1 MTIKNRRSLSSAVQ
15 AHDEN
20 PIEYAADLLQQ
31 VAVKVSCTGA
41 AGSERAYMLSRLSRQ
56 LRRPMFVVVSST
68 AEGENLAQ
76 DLAFFS
82 DTDESPPV
90 YVFPP
95 YNILPFKRVAY
106 HNETAARRIKI
117 LYRLAVA
124 GNTPSIVVAP
134 AETLLQRIIP
144 RRELCDYAE
153 LLMVGEET
161 DRDRL
166 IEKLNAGGYANTA
179 MVEEPGEYS
188 IRGGILDVFSPMY
201 ENPLRIEF
209 FGDNVDSLRFFSAST
224 QRKTGSADEAVVLP
238 AREAILYR
246 SQINNVIERAR
257 NQRISA
263 GLDRSAEDDFVERLS
278 TEGVFAGIESLLPL
292 IYPEPDTVFD
302 YLPDQALMVEYDA
315 SEVEKTARKKE
326 DLAARNYSSACSDNR
341 MCVPPDHIYQD
352 FETAKS
358 FLKSRQCLS
367 FHLVKIMSG
376 QGPGAG
382 GGQVL
387 DLEVQDNS
395 ELENI
400 FRDRSRRNRGLKPL
414 AEWVENNRSSGLS
427 TLMVCRSKAQAE
439 RLLDLTEGY
448 GIRPE
453 IINSFSEAP
462 LSSKTCSICIG
473 RLSGGFAWPAQRFA
487 VITDREIFGTKI
499 GRKSRREQRQAAQ
512 SAILD
517 FAELN
522 SGDLVVHV
530 DHGIGKYL
538 GLEKITIE
546 GITSDFLVLEYRG
559 GDRLFLPV
567 DRMDMVQKY
576 MGADGAVPV
585 IDRLGGT
592 SWGKVKQ
599 KARKSVEKIAG
610 ELLDLYAERKVRK
623 GYAYNAADSYYK
635 DFEAG
640 FPYEETPDQLRAI
653 SEVTSDM
660 ESSTPMDRL
669 ICGDVGYGK
678 TEVALRAAFKAVNDG
693 KQVAVLVPTTILAEQ
708 HYSTFA
714 ERFERFPVNI
724 ESLSR
729 FKSRKKQKEIVEK
742 VRDGKVDIVIGT
754 HRLIQKD
761 IEFKDLG
768 LIVVDEEQRF
778 GVRHKEKLK
787 KMRSTVDVLSMTA
800 TPIPRTLHMSMLGVR
815 DISVITTP
823 PELRQPIISYIS
835 EFDPAV
841 IAEAIRGEVERGGQI
856 FFVHNNINTIWNM
869 SRRIKEMVPEV
880 RLGVA
885 HGRLAEDELEKVMYQ
900 FINREIDMLI
910 STTIVESGLDIPN
923 ANTMIIN
930 RADRMGLA
938 QLYQLRGRVGRADT
952 QAYAYLIVPKEAAM
966 SRDAQK
972 RLRVVMEHSD
982 LGAGFQIALN
992 DLKIRG
998 GGSALGISQSGHIAA
1013 VGYDMFL
1020 KLMEEAVSRLKGEP
1034 VVEPLEPEINI
1045 PVSVYLPESYIP
1057 DIDQRMA
1064 AYRRLARMK
1073 DLKEVS
1079 DFRSE
1084 LADRYGELPDE
1095 AVNLLLKIM
1104 LRILAARAGV
1114 KKLDLSREMMCVWF
1128 SEMHQKN
1135 PHGIMDLIAA
1145 DPEAYRFTAEHSL
1158 YIRIPKSAGINSLM
1172 NRAKKILM
1180 EIATYVNN

>member
-1 MTIKNRRSLSSAVQ
+1 MNRKKNKSFSFAGQAEDQSPVQ
-15 AHDEN
+15 
-20 PIEYAADLLQQ
+20 YVSDLLCQG
-31 VAVKVSCTGA
+31 VSRVSCTGA
-41 AGSERAYMLSRLSRQ
+41 AGAERAYMLSRLSRQ
-56 LRRPMFVVVSST
+56 LRRPVFVVVSST
-68 AEGENLAQ
+68 AEGENLLQ

-82 DTDESPPV
+82 DTDEAPPV
-90 YVFPP
+90 YLFPP
-95 YNILPFKRVAY
+95 YNILPFKRIAY

-117 LYRLAVA
+117 LYQLAVA

-144 RRELCDYAE
+144 RRDLCDYAE
-153 LLMVGEET
+153 LIMAGEDT

-201 ENPLRIEF
+201 DNPFRIEF
-209 FGDNVDSLRFFSAST
+209 FGDTVDSLRFFSAST

-246 SQINNVIERAR
+246 EQVNDVIERAR
-257 NQRISA
+257 DQRIKA
-263 GLDRSAEDDFVERLS
+263 GLGRAAEDEFVERLS
-278 TEGVFAGIESLLPL
+278 SEGVFAGIESLLPL

-302 YLPDQALMVEYDA
+302 YLPDRILMVEFDTP
-315 SEVEKTARKKE
+315 EVEKAARKKE
-326 DLAARNYSSACSDNR
+326 DLAARNYASACSDNR

-352 FETAKS
+352 FDTAKS
-358 FLKSRQCLS
+358 LLESRQSLG
-367 FHLVKIMSG
+367 FHLVGIMSG
-376 QGPGAG
+376 QGHEADGE
-382 GGQVL
+382 QVF
-387 DLEVQDNS
+387 DLGVQDNS
-395 ELENI
+395 DIENAL
-400 FRDRSRRNRGLKPL
+400 RDRSREDRGLKPL
-414 AEWVENNRSSGLS
+414 ADWVENNRASGLA

-448 GIRPE
+448 GIGPE
-453 IINSFSEAP
+453 IINSFSEVS
-462 LSSKTCSICIG
+462 LSSPGCAICTES
-473 RLSGGFAWPAQRFA
+473 LSGGFVWPAQRLA
-487 VITDREIFGTKI
+487 VITDKEVFGTKT
-499 GRKSRREQRQAAQ
+499 GRKNRREKRQAAQ
-512 SAILD
+512 SALLD
-517 FAELN
+517 FADLN
-522 SGDLVVHV
+522 AGDLVVHV
-530 DHGIGKYL
+530 DHGIGRYL
-538 GLEKITIE
+538 GLEKMTIE

-559 GDRLFLPV
+559 GDKLFLPV
-567 DRMDMVQKY
+567 DRMDLVQKY
-576 MGADGAVPV
+576 MAADGAAPV

-623 GYAYNAADSYYK
+623 GHAYNTADSYYK

-640 FPYEETPDQLRAI
+640 FPYEETPDQLKAI

-660 ESSTPMDRL
+660 ESPSPMDRL

-693 KQVAVLVPTTILAEQ
+693 KQVAVLVPTTLLSEQ
-708 HYSTFA
+708 HYTTFTD
-714 ERFERFPVNI
+714 RFGRYPVNI

-729 FKSRKKQKEIVEK
+729 FKSRKKQKEIIEEL
-742 VRDGKVDIVIGT
+742 RNGKVDIVIGT
-754 HRLIQKD
+754 HRLLQKD

-768 LIVVDEEQRF
+768 LIVIDEEQRF
-778 GVRHKEKLK
+778 GVKHKEKLK

-841 IAEAIRGEVERGGQI
+841 IAEAVRGEMERGGQI

-885 HGRLAEDELEKVMYQ
+885 HGRLDEGELEKVMHQ

-952 QAYAYLIVPKEAAM
+952 QAYAYLIVPREAAM
-966 SRDAQK
+966 SKDAQK

-1034 VVEPLEPEINI
+1034 VIEPLEPEINI
-1045 PVSVYLPESYIP
+1045 PVSVYIPESYVP

-1114 KKLDLSREMMCVWF
+1114 KRLDLSNEVMCVWF
-1128 SEMHQKN
+1128 SEKHQKN
-1135 PHGIMDLIAA
+1135 PHGIMNLIAE
-1145 DPEAYRFTAEHSL
+1145 DPESYRFTPEHAL
-1158 YIRIPKSAGINSLM
+1158 YIRMAKSGGINSLM
-1172 NRAKKILM
+1172 NQAKKILM

>member
-1 MTIKNRRSLSSAVQ
+1 MNRKKNKSLSFAGQAEDQSPVQ
-15 AHDEN
+15 YVSE
-20 PIEYAADLLQQ
+20 LLCQG
-31 VAVKVSCTGA
+31 VPRVSCTGA
-41 AGSERAYMLSRLSRQ
+41 AGAERAYMLSRLSRQ
-56 LRRPMFVVVSST
+56 LRRPMFVVVSSS
-68 AEGENLAQ
+68 AEGENLVQ

-90 YVFPP
+90 YLFPP
-95 YNILPFKRVAY
+95 YNILPFKRIAY

-117 LYRLAVA
+117 LYQLAVA

-144 RRELCDYAE
+144 RRDLCDYAE
-153 LLMVGEET
+153 LIMTGEDA

-201 ENPLRIEF
+201 DNPVRIEF
-209 FGDNVDSLRFFSAST
+209 FGDTVDSLRFFSAST
-224 QRKTGSADEAVVLP
+224 QRKTISADEAVVLP

-246 SQINNVIERAR
+246 QQANDVIERAR
-257 NQRISA
+257 DQRIKA
-263 GLDRSAEDDFVERLS
+263 GLDRSAEDEFVERLS
-278 TEGVFAGIESLLPL
+278 SEGVFAGIESLLPL

-302 YLPDQALMVEYDA
+302 YLPDRILMVEFDTP
-315 SEVEKTARKKE
+315 EVEKAARKKE
-326 DLAARNYSSACSDNR
+326 DLAARNYASACSDNR

-352 FETAKS
+352 FDTAKS
-358 FLKSRQCLS
+358 LLESRQSLG
-367 FHLVKIMSG
+367 FHLVGVLSG
-376 QGPGAG
+376 QVREAEGE
-382 GGQVL
+382 QVL
-387 DLEVQDNS
+387 DLGVQDNS
-395 ELENI
+395 DIENAL
-400 FRDRSRRNRGLKPL
+400 RDRSREDRGLKPL
-414 AEWVENNRSSGLS
+414 AGWVEDNRASGLA
-427 TLMVCRSKAQAE
+427 TIMVCRSKAQAE

-448 GIRPE
+448 GIDPE
-453 IINSFSEAP
+453 IINSFSEAS
-462 LSSKTCSICIG
+462 LSSPVCAICTG
-473 RLSGGFAWPAQRFA
+473 GLSGGFVWPAQRLA
-487 VITDREIFGTKI
+487 VITDREVFGTKT
-499 GRKSRREQRQAAQ
+499 GRKSRREKRQAAQ
-512 SAILD
+512 SALLD
-517 FAELN
+517 FSDLN
-522 SGDLVVHV
+522 AGDLVVHV
-530 DHGIGKYL
+530 DHGIGRYL

-559 GDRLFLPV
+559 GDKLFLPV
-567 DRMDMVQKY
+567 DRMDLVQKY
-576 MGADGAVPV
+576 MAADGAEPV

-623 GYAYNAADSYYK
+623 GHAYNAADSYYK

-640 FPYEETPDQLRAI
+640 FPYEETPDQLKAI

-660 ESSTPMDRL
+660 ESPSPMDRL

-693 KQVAVLVPTTILAEQ
+693 KQVAVLVPTTLLSEQ
-708 HYSTFA
+708 HYATFA
-714 ERFERFPVNI
+714 ERFSRYPVNI

-729 FKSRKKQKEIVEK
+729 FKTRKKQKEITEEL
-742 VRDGKVDIVIGT
+742 RNGKVDIVIGT
-754 HRLIQKD
+754 HRLLQKD

-841 IAEAIRGEVERGGQI
+841 IAEAVRAEMERGGQV

-885 HGRLAEDELEKVMYQ
+885 HGRLDEGELEKVMHQ

-952 QAYAYLIVPKEAAM
+952 QAYAYLIVPREAAM

-1020 KLMEEAVSRLKGEP
+1020 KLMEEAVSSLKGEP
-1034 VVEPLEPEINI
+1034 VIEPLEPEINI
-1045 PVSVYLPESYIP
+1045 PVSVYIPESYVP

-1064 AYRRLARMK
+1064 AYRRLARMR

-1114 KKLDLSREMMCVWF
+1114 KRLDLSHEVMCVWF
-1128 SEMHQKN
+1128 SEKHQKN
-1135 PHGIMDLIAA
+1135 PHGIMNLIAQN
-1145 DPEAYRFTAEHSL
+1145 PEAYRFTPEHSL
-1158 YIRIPKSAGINSLM
+1158 YIRMAKSVGINSLM
-1172 NRAKKILM
+1172 NQAKKILM